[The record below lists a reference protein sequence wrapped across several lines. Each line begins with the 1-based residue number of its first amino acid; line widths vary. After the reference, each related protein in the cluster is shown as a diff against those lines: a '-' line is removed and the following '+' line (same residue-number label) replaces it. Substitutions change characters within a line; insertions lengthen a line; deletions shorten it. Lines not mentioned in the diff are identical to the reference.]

1 MMPINTQFNA
11 ALFTMNIFNNAFNT
25 GSFSP
30 ADTSIFNFSNFNNN
44 FDNNNIFS
52 QFSQIFGTN
61 FQMPSVQAP
70 NFNFQNIG
78 TSFKFNFGSLL
89 TSPAQNGNYTT
100 TLQDVDYSKY
110 GDANAKKLQQLTKE
124 TQIKVMQVMDY
135 ARSLGCEVSIIS
147 GRRTQAEQDALR
159 VKYADQP
166 GRVAPGNTSKHLTGR
181 AVDLGFTKDGKR
193 ASHEIYQKI
202 GEYAKSI
209 GMRWGGDFTACREEW
224 HFDMGA

>member
-1 MMPINTQFNA
+1 MTPVNTQFNS
-11 ALFTMNIFNNAFNT
+11 ALFSMNFLNT
-25 GSFSP
+25 ACNSGSFSSV
-30 ADTSIFNFSNFNNN
+30 DSSIFNFDFSNIN
-44 FDNNNIFS
+44 NNNIL
-52 QFSQIFGTN
+52 FSQISQNSGFN
-61 FQMPSVQAP
+61 FQMPVVQVP
-70 NFNFQNIG
+70 NFDLQKILN
-78 TSFKFNFGSLL
+78 SFNFGSLL
-89 TSPAQNGNYTT
+89 TNAGRNT
-100 TLQDVDYSKY
+100 TLGNVDYSKY
-110 GDANAKKLQQLTKE
+110 GDANSKKLQQLTKE

-147 GRRTQAEQDALR
+147 GKRTQAEQDALR

-193 ASHEIYQKI
+193 ASHEVYQKI
-202 GEYAKSI
+202 GQYAKSI